1 MGFHHRLDV
10 FFNNVAIILGNGL
23 GPKDANLRQFIIRN
37 ICNVLVFIKRITL
50 VAQTVKRWACA
61 CALEVTGSN
70 AAIGI
75 SYVTSF
81 SLRF

>member
-10 FFNNVAIILGNGL
+10 FFKNVAIILGNGL
-23 GPKDANLRQFIIRN
+23 GPKDANLRQCIIRN
-37 ICNVLVFIKRITL
+37 ICNVNVLVFIKHITL

-75 SYVTSF
+75 S
-81 SLRF
+81 